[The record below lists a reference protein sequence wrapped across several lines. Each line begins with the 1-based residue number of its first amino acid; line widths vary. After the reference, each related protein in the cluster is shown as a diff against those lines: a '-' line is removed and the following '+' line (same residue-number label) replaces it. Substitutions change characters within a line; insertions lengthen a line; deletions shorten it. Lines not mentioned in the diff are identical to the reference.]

1 MNLALNLK
9 KISKAKKISVTELA
23 RQTGVRQNTIHG
35 WANGRRVLN
44 LDDLKKVAD
53 VLEVSLHMLLYGEP
67 DPHEVSSGEILK
79 ELFSGD
85 IRLTVHRIERR
96 KPSK

>member
-1 MNLALNLK
+1 MNLATNLK
-9 KISKAKKISVTELA
+9 KFCKAKKLSITELA

-53 VLEVSLHMLLYGEP
+53 VLEVSIHMLVYGSP
-67 DPHEVSSGEILK
+67 DPHEAPSQEILK
-79 ELFSGD
+79 EIFSGD
-85 IRLTVHRIERR
+85 IRVTLHKIEKKR
-96 KPSK
+96 